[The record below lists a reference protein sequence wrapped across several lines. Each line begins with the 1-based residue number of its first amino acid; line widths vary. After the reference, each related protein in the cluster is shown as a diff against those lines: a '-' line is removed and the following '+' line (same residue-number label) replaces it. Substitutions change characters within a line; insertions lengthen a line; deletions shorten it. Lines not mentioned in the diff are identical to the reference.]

1 MREKSKRAR
10 GAGCMNGAVI
20 AHTEHITI
28 EEREANDNRYFVV
41 WVKTKRERGYNKF
54 FTLSAAFQFARDMVL
69 ENRQQ
74 AIRKEGRPA

>member
-10 GAGCMNGAVI
+10 GAVI

-28 EEREANDNRYFVV
+28 EEREANGNKYFVV
-41 WVKTKRERGYNKF
+41 WVKTRRERGYNKF
-54 FTLSAAFQFARDMVL
+54 FTLSAAFRFARDMVQ
-69 ENRQQ
+69 ENRRQ

>member
-10 GAGCMNGAVI
+10 GAII

-28 EEREANDNRYFVV
+28 EEREANDNKYFVV

-54 FTLSAAFQFARDMVL
+54 FTMPAAFQFARDMVR
-69 ENRQQ
+69 ENRRQ
-74 AIRKEGRPA
+74 AIRREARPA